1 MLCNVALWDRAFRFL
16 LSVIVLSYAI
26 AGGPGWFY
34 VLGLYGLATA
44 GWGLCPIYSF
54 FRIRTLR

>member
-1 MLCNVALWDRAFRFL
+1 MLCNLASWDRALRFL
-16 LSVIVLSYAI
+16 ISILVLAYAT
-26 AGGPGWFY
+26 AGGPLWFWG
-34 VLGLYGLATA
+34 LGVYGLITA

>member
-1 MLCNVALWDRAFRFL
+1 MALWDRAFRFL
-16 LSVIVLSYAI
+16 LSVLTLSYAI
-26 AGGPGWFY
+26 AGGPLWFY
-34 VLGLYGLATA
+34 ALGLYGLATA

>member
-1 MLCNVALWDRAFRFL
+1 MLCNLAYWDRALRFL
-16 LSVIVLSYAI
+16 ISVLLLAYAI
-26 AGGPGWFY
+26 AGGPLWFWG
-34 VLGLYGLATA
+34 LGVYGLITA

>member
-1 MLCNVALWDRAFRFL
+1 MLCNTALWDRALRFIL
-16 LSVIVLSYAI
+16 AVIVLSYAI
-26 AGGPGWFY
+26 AGGPYWFY
-34 VLGLYGLATA
+34 GLGLYGLITA

>member
-1 MLCNVALWDRAFRFL
+1 MAGWDRAFRFI
-16 LSVIVLSYAI
+16 LSVLILSYAM
-26 AGGPGWFY
+26 AGGPFWFW
-34 VLGLYGLATA
+34 VVGLYALITA